1 MKSKFTIVIIPQMT
15 CACCQVPAVIL
26 PFLYTTPLTDA
37 LFCTLAVL
45 HSHWGVEAIVVDYI
59 RPSLFGG
66 STFIPNLCVG

>member
-1 MKSKFTIVIIPQMT
+1 MKCSFL
-15 CACCQVPAVIL
+15 QVPAVIL

>member
-1 MKSKFTIVIIPQMT
+1 MICS
-15 CACCQVPAVIL
+15 CLQVPAVIL

>member
-1 MKSKFTIVIIPQMT
+1 MLICSFL
-15 CACCQVPAVIL
+15 QVPAVIL